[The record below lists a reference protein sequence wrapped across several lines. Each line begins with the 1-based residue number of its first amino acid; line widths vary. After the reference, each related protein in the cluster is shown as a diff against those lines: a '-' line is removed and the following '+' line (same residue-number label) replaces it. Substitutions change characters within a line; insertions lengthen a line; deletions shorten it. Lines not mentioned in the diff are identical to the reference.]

1 MKNKK
6 TFRIL
11 SLTLAMTAL
20 AVGFAFADASP
31 FLAVATPVIT
41 LLNSLLTPLMLIV
54 GAAGSL
60 YCILLGVKYAK
71 AEEPQDREKAKQH
84 LKSAI
89 IGFILIFVLIVVL
102 NLLMTPMM
110 QWVQTSTNNNV
121 NFGVTNTTTTTSGTT
136 TTTTGNTTST
146 IPQGNAGTS
155 ESTAPTVVE

>member
-11 SLTLAMTAL
+11 ALSMIMTAM
-20 AVGFAFADASP
+20 AVGFAFAAGAN
-31 FLAVATPVIT
+31 FAAVAAPVID
-41 LLNSLLTPLMLIV
+41 LLNSLLGPLMLIV

-60 YCILLGVKYAK
+60 YCILLGVKYAR

-102 NLLMTPMM
+102 NLLMGPMM
-110 QWVQTSTNNNV
+110 TWVENSSSV
-121 NFGVTNTTTTTSGTT
+121 SFGGSNPDAGATAAASGT
-136 TTTTGNTTST
+136 
-146 IPQGNAGTS
+146 AA
-155 ESTAPTVVE
+155 APAQTPAA